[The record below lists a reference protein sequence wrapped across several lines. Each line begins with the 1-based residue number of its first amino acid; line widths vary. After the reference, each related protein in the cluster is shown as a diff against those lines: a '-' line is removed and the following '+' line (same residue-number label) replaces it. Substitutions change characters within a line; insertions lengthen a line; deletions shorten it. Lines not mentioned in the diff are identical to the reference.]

1 MHMRADIVE
10 QIPSLKK
17 KYLLHKNYGGQSVQ
31 DIFGVEA
38 VNKSQQLTAY
48 TTQSICLLNQGDQ
61 FISLPL
67 PMEAQLAPVY
77 AISIEDYDG
86 DELPDILL
94 GGNFLWA
101 KPESGIYNAS
111 AGILLKGMGDG
122 SFETISPQQS
132 GVFIP
137 GEIRD
142 IKNLSIGKDRLVI
155 ITRNN
160 DKPVILKK
168 NK

>member
-1 MHMRADIVE
+1 
-10 QIPSLKK
+10 
-17 KYLLHKNYGGQSVQ
+17 LLHKNYGGQSVQ

-38 VNKSQQLTAY
+38 VNKSHQLTAY
-48 TTQSICLLNQGDQ
+48 TTESICLLNQQDK

-86 DELPDILL
+86 DEFPDILL

-101 KPESGIYNAS
+101 KPEAGIYNAS

-122 SFETISPQQS
+122 RFEVISPQQS